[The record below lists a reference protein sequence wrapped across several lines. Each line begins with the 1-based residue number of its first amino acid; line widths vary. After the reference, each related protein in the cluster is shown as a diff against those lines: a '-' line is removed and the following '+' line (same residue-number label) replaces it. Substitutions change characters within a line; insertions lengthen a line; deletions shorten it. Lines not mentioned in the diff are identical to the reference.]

1 MVTGTEPESGTL
13 LFDAKEF
20 VIHFDEYVKVKDADN
35 NILVSPPMKQK
46 PEYKTKGRGIVVKL
60 RDTLRANTT
69 YLFQFKEAIV
79 DFNEGNALPSYE
91 YVFSTGSSIDSMTL
105 RGTVADAFSRK
116 PRTEPVT
123 VIAWS
128 ESQQSDS
135 VGDSIVAKVQP
146 KEVEV
151 SEPVAEEPLLA
162 QEVEAPVAEKKA
174 KVERTVTLT
183 ERDIPITRPENYK
196 YTPEE
201 IALLKKQANE
211 AYLKWVELELEISRY
226 TLEQTAQK

>member
-1 MVTGTEPESGTL
+1 MLAVAAALLAAACAKQGYPSGGPKDETPPVVTGTEPESGTL

-146 KEVEV
+146 MYVTRCDKEGNFALNHLREGRYL
-151 SEPVAEEPLLA
+151 LLA
-162 QEVEAPVAEKKA
+162 LEDGDKNLRLNGDEDAPSTRHQ
-174 KVERTVTLT
+174 RT
-183 ERDIPITRPENYK
+183 RHY
-196 YTPEE
+196 
-201 IALLKKQANE
+201 
-211 AYLKWVELELEISRY
+211 
-226 TLEQTAQK
+226 